1 MIAKLPPSKLGLL
14 ITFLIIYANVD
25 GFTIFES
32 FLGPII
38 QYQGIYIRD
47 SNDLNCTYVYV
58 LYTAFGFAS
67 LMAVIMQAR
76 FEASRGLQKSI
87 KALGPRSQVLICLGL
102 GLFATLVMMTT
113 PVTGFQI
120 LLGFTILLISYTLCQ
135 VAIYSMFYRITGR
148 HDIRYLSG
156 YFLLTSL
163 LRTLIPIGIAFR
175 LEQTASAIMIAAAIK
190 HAIAIAAVIVGKN

>member
-58 LYTAFGFAS
+58 LYTGFGFAS
-67 LMAVIMQAR
+67 LMAVVMQAR
-76 FEASRGLQKSI
+76 FEASR
-87 KALGPRSQVLICLGL
+87 
-102 GLFATLVMMTT
+102 
-113 PVTGFQI
+113 
-120 LLGFTILLISYTLCQ
+120 
-135 VAIYSMFYRITGR
+135 
-148 HDIRYLSG
+148 
-156 YFLLTSL
+156 SL
-163 LRTLIPIGIAFR
+163 
-175 LEQTASAIMIAAAIK
+175 
-190 HAIAIAAVIVGKN
+190 